1 MTCSIISVA
10 ERENRDVCKFAGI
23 YTMKSSESC
32 VKKERKKKREKR
44 RKISVLYKTLLQ
56 VFGSIFSCEVVVSS
70 VSILC
75 FEIHV

>member
-32 VKKERKKKREKR
+32 VKKERKKKRKEK
-44 RKISVLYKTLLQ
+44 KEDLGSLQ
-56 VFGSIFSCEVVVSS
+56 NLVTGIW
-70 VSILC
+70 IC
-75 FEIHV
+75 FQF